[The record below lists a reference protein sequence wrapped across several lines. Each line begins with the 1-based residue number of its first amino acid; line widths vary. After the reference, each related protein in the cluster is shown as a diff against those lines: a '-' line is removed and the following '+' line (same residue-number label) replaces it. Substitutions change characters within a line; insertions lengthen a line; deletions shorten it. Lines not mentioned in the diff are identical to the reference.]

1 MAGSV
6 NDSLRS
12 ELLNSPNHR
21 FRSRVGAFL
30 YLLRWKYAWFFLLAP
45 AVAILL
51 SIVIFPMLYSLSLSF
66 HDWNIIRSQ
75 DWKWVGIDNYKI
87 IISEDPYF
95 LSTLKVTVVF
105 LVGTIS
111 LQFVFGLIIALILNE
126 ITGKIIGVLRPALIV
141 PTIMTPVVV
150 GIIWRLMYNPD
161 IGMLNYFLSLFGFS
175 PVNWTGMP
183 GTALPS
189 VMMADIWEWTP
200 FMALVMLAGL
210 KSLPQEPFEA
220 AMVDGASA
228 WQKFR
233 YITLPLLAP
242 AMLVALLIRL
252 MDAFK
257 TFDLVFVL
265 TQGGPGMSTEI
276 LNYYTYRYGFKFFHL
291 GYASALSWI
300 LVVIVTVVSIFFIKI
315 IRSGNTYSEQR

>member
-1 MAGSV
+1 
-6 NDSLRS
+6 
-12 ELLNSPNHR
+12 
-21 FRSRVGAFL
+21 
-30 YLLRWKYAWFFLLAP
+30 
-45 AVAILL
+45 
-51 SIVIFPMLYSLSLSF
+51 MLYSFSLSF

-75 DWKWVGIDNYKI
+75 DWSWIGLDNYRT

-95 LSTLKVTVVF
+95 FESLKVTLIF

-111 LQFVFGLIIALILNE
+111 LQFIFGLIIALILHE
-126 ITGKIIGVLRPALIV
+126 ITGKVLGFLRPALIV

-161 IGMLNYFLSLFGFS
+161 IGMLNYFLSLVGL
-175 PVNWTGMP
+175 PPINWTGMP

-210 KSLPQEPFEA
+210 KALPQEPFEA
-220 AMVDGASA
+220 ALVDGASP

-300 LVVIVTVVSIFFIKI
+300 LVVIVTIASMLFIKL
-315 IRSGNTYSEQR
+315 IRSGRTYQE

>member
-1 MAGSV
+1 LDILNTKDSSRIGSLWHQIRRKH
-6 NDSLRS
+6 S
-12 ELLNSPNHR
+12 
-21 FRSRVGAFL
+21 
-30 YLLRWKYAWFFLLAP
+30 WFFFLAP

-51 SIVIFPMLYSLSLSF
+51 SIVIFPMLYSLILSF

-75 DWKWVGIDNYKI
+75 AWKWIGIDNYRTI
-87 IISEDPYF
+87 LFEDPYF
-95 LSTLKVTVVF
+95 WTTFKVTA
-105 LVGTIS
+105 LYLTGTIS
-111 LQFVFGLIIALILNE
+111 LQFSFGLIIALILNQ
-126 ITGKIIGVLRPALIV
+126 ITGKIIGFLRPALII

-161 IGMLNYFLSLFGFS
+161 IGMLNYFLAVFGFS
-175 PVNWTGMP
+175 PINWTGMP

-210 KSLPQEPFEA
+210 KALPQEPFEA
-220 AMVDGASA
+220 ALVDGATA
-228 WQKFR
+228 WKTFR

-242 AMLVALLIRL
+242 TMLVALLIRL

-257 TFDLVFVL
+257 TFDLIFVL
-265 TQGGPGMSTEI
+265 TQGGPGMNTEI

-291 GYASALSWI
+291 GYASALSWL
-300 LVVIVTVVSIFFIKI
+300 LVVIVTIVSILFIKT
-315 IRSGNTYSEQR
+315 IRSRDT